1 MKDRGKV
8 SDLETHLGYWLR
20 FVSNQVSHSF
30 AQKVK
35 EKGVTVA
42 EWVFLRQL
50 YEGEERPGRLA
61 EALGMTKGAISK
73 LADRLQQKKLI
84 VRKEES
90 DGRAHTLRL
99 SPSGRRLVPVL
110 AALADE
116 NDAAFFG
123 HLKSRDRKLIQ
134 DVMKDIV
141 TRQGLKSVPV
151 E

>member
-1 MKDRGKV
+1 M
-8 SDLETHLGYWLR
+8 
-20 FVSNQVSHSF
+20 
-30 AQKVK
+30 
-35 EKGVTVA
+35 
-42 EWVFLRQL
+42 
-50 YEGEERPGRLA
+50 
-61 EALGMTKGAISK
+61 
-73 LADRLQQKKLI
+73 
-84 VRKEES
+84 
-90 DGRAHTLRL
+90 
-99 SPSGRRLVPVL
+99 L